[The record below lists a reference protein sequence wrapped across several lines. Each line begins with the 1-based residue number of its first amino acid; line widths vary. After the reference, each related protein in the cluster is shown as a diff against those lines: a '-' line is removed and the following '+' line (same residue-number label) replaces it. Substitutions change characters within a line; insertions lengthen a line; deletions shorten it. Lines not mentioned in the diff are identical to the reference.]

1 MYIDFNK
8 YKRVFAFGCS
18 FTSYVYPTWADII
31 MNEMPNAESYNFG
44 QAGGGNQFIACRIAE
59 AHTRFKFNE
68 TDLVM
73 VMYSTAFR
81 EDRFIDGK
89 WRTNGN
95 IYNQG
100 YYDKNFVKNYVDP
113 AGCVVRDLAMME
125 LSRRYL
131 EMLPCDTFLLRAAP
145 IENENNSLLDE
156 EITKIIDVYKDM
168 YTDFPLTLQELMFPG
183 GWVATIERGTP
194 GNTFMDCHPLP
205 IDYYNYLVKLGVN
218 VSDKEYA
225 EKSTEKAFLA
235 KPDNSDWEIHFP
247 EIADRNKKS
256 DWSMFF
262 K

>member
-1 MYIDFNK
+1 MQIDYNK

-31 MNEMPNAESYNFG
+31 MNEMPDVESYNFG
-44 QAGGGNQFIACRIAE
+44 KAGGGNHFIACRIAE
-59 AHTRFKFNE
+59 ANTRFKFTE

-73 VMYSTAFR
+73 VMYTTAFR
-81 EDRFIDGK
+81 EDRFMDGG
-89 WRTNGN
+89 WRTYGN

-113 AGCVVRDLAMME
+113 TGCVVRDLALME

-131 EMLPCDTFLLRAAP
+131 EMLPCDTFLLRASP
-145 IENENNSLLDE
+145 LEHEVLELLDE
-156 EITKIIDVYKDM
+156 EITKVIDVYKDM
-168 YTDFPLTLQELMFPG
+168 YHNFPPTLQETMFPN
-183 GWVATIERGTP
+183 GWVGTIERGTP
-194 GNTFMDCHPLP
+194 GNMHLDGHPLP

-218 VSDKEYA
+218 VTDKEYA
-225 EKSTEKAFLA
+225 EKSTEKAFQA
-235 KPDNSDWEIHFP
+235 KPDNSDWGEYFP
-247 EIADRNKKS
+247 EVHDRNKKS